1 MSSISGCG
9 PLVSEFGADT
19 LIRQLYGVEYE
30 FAGEEIGSAKAHRF
44 SQDSIYLGQR
54 QLLRL

>member
-1 MSSISGCG
+1 MSSIPVCR
-9 PLVSEFGADT
+9 PLVSEFVADA
-19 LIRQLYGVEYE
+19 LIRQFYGIKYE
-30 FAGEEIGSAKAHRF
+30 FAGEEIGSAKAHCF